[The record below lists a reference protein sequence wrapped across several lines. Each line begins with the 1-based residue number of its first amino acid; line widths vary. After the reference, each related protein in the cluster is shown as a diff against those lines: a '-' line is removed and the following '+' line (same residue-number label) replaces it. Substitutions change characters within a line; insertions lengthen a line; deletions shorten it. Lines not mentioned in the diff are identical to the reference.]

1 MEVRHQ
7 NGSFGECFDK
17 LGDKLKDGAK
27 MLKWKVA
34 LKRVADLS
42 GFPLANFRDESEFI
56 QKIIWWVDSR
66 IAYRTPLS
74 VAKYP
79 IGIEPRIRDLYQH
92 LNIGRNDIIHAVGIL
107 GTGGIGKTTI
117 AKYIYNM
124 ISSQFEGSCFLKNI
138 RETSKQIGGLVQL
151 QNTLLSEILGT
162 KFDINDVDKGVNVIW
177 HRLRS
182 KRVLLILDDV
192 DELVQLEKLA
202 GDRAWFG
209 SGSRILI
216 TTRDQQLLKVFEVD
230 SEYRLKVLDDNEALQ
245 LFSLHAF
252 KKEEPLDDYVELS
265 KQAINYAHGLPLAL
279 TVLGS
284 DLKDQSI
291 HQWKSAL
298 GKYKNIPNGN
308 IHKILL
314 VSYEGLDDNEREM
327 FLDIAFFF
335 KGEPL
340 ANVMKIFDSCAF
352 SPVHGIKRLIDK
364 CLITTEGS
372 NEYVWMHDLL
382 QDMGREIVRLEAPK
396 DPSKRSR
403 LWFHEDI
410 REVLEESTGPN
421 RIEGIVVDLPEGD
434 DEIILHPEA
443 FGHMKRLRVFINRNA
458 RFSCKPNYLSDKLR
472 VLDWS
477 KYSLQ
482 SLPHNFQGKKLIV
495 FRMHHSLIKKLGE
508 GFKPKN
514 LTTMAFWNCKFL
526 KKIPDLSSVSNLKEL
541 IVACCTKL
549 VEVHDS
555 IGSLENLSNLNFF
568 ECSKLRI
575 LPRSLKLRSLRNLVL
590 WDCSSLHDFPEIDCK
605 IESLSQLVL
614 RGTAIEDL
622 PLSIGNLVGLHYLN
636 LSYCKNLICLPNIAC
651 ILLKHL
657 WELEI
662 GGCPNLVKEMRD
674 DGLSIM
680 AIESTTM
687 QEEISLREETLH
699 ELVPP
704 TNSSNESAALQVLN
718 LQNYFQSKSNFFPIY
733 TLFTMFNSSASLHL
747 LDLSETNIVSLPT
760 SIKEFVTLSDLF
772 LRGCEKLEEILEL
785 PPNMRFINVEGCK
798 SLERFTEVSKILE
811 FNGSHIRSLKWIEMD
826 GCDKLHV
833 NIWND
838 KVQNPLLWKGLYDHD
853 ATLFPENQIP
863 EWLSYVH
870 DFLKNNTMVKG
881 LDDDVRPRG
890 KEEWAIDI
898 EGPHYLEEIS
908 GIVLYFA
915 IFFDDDYYWEEG
927 IIGGVKI
934 TSDGSNH
941 VCSIQ
946 KGVELIN
953 LDWFGYNIWVGY
965 SNLQSFELNVLD
977 NLRIQFYLHHPH
989 RGSVPFYTT
998 CRAKVVY
1005 KNERR
1010 SNKKR
1015 KMDEADDAGQGTYKQ
1030 QFN

>member
-1 MEVRHQ
+1 
-7 NGSFGECFDK
+7 
-17 LGDKLKDGAK
+17 
-27 MLKWKVA
+27 
-34 LKRVADLS
+34 
-42 GFPLANFRDESEFI
+42 
-56 QKIIWWVDSR
+56 
-66 IAYRTPLS
+66 
-74 VAKYP
+74 
-79 IGIEPRIRDLYQH
+79 
-92 LNIGRNDIIHAVGIL
+92 
-107 GTGGIGKTTI
+107 
-117 AKYIYNM
+117 
-124 ISSQFEGSCFLKNI
+124 
-138 RETSKQIGGLVQL
+138 
-151 QNTLLSEILGT
+151 
-162 KFDINDVDKGVNVIW
+162 
-177 HRLRS
+177 
-182 KRVLLILDDV
+182 
-192 DELVQLEKLA
+192 
-202 GDRAWFG
+202 
-209 SGSRILI
+209 
-216 TTRDQQLLKVFEVD
+216 
-230 SEYRLKVLDDNEALQ
+230 
-245 LFSLHAF
+245 
-252 KKEEPLDDYVELS
+252 
-265 KQAINYAHGLPLAL
+265 
-279 TVLGS
+279 
-284 DLKDQSI
+284 
-291 HQWKSAL
+291 
-298 GKYKNIPNGN
+298 
-308 IHKILL
+308 
-314 VSYEGLDDNEREM
+314 
-327 FLDIAFFF
+327 
-335 KGEPL
+335 
-340 ANVMKIFDSCAF
+340 
-352 SPVHGIKRLIDK
+352 
-364 CLITTEGS
+364 
-372 NEYVWMHDLL
+372 
-382 QDMGREIVRLEAPK
+382 
-396 DPSKRSR
+396 
-403 LWFHEDI
+403 
-410 REVLEESTGPN
+410 
-421 RIEGIVVDLPEGD
+421 
-434 DEIILHPEA
+434 
-443 FGHMKRLRVFINRNA
+443 MKRLRVFINRNA

-575 LPRSLKLRSLRNLVL
+575 LPRSLKLRSLRNLIL

-704 TNSSNESAALQVLN
+704 TNSSNESVALQVLN
-718 LQNYFQSKSNFFPIY
+718 LQNYFQSESNFFPIY

-811 FNGSHIRSLKWIEMD
+811 FNGSHIRSLKLIEMD

-870 DFLKNNTMVKG
+870 EFLKDNKMVKG
-881 LDDDVRPRG
+881 LDDDVGPRG

-908 GIVLYFA
+908 GIVLYVA
-915 IFFDDDYYWEEG
+915 MFFDDDYYWEEG
-927 IIGGVKI
+927 IIGDAKI
-934 TSDGSNH
+934 TSNGSNH
-941 VCSIQ
+941 ICSIQ

-953 LDWFGYNIWVGY
+953 LDWFGYDVWVGH

-977 NLRIQFYLHHPH
+977 NLRVQFYLHHSYE
-989 RGSVPFYTT
+989 GIVPFYTT
-998 CRAKVVY
+998 CRAKVIY

-1010 SNKKR
+1010 ANKKR
-1015 KMDEADDAGQGTYKQ
+1015 KRDEADDAGKGTDQQ